1 MTSIRFENLKQSL
14 KETVF
19 PVYLVEGE
27 DAFFR
32 SRSVELIKKAVL
44 SEPDL
49 NLSRFDGAQIKA
61 DVGQLIMDLRSF
73 PFMSEYRVVEVVDW
87 QPTVADIKGEIK
99 DYLSAPND
107 KAVLIVVNKAK
118 CENLKKFDGV
128 CVVDCSKADLDVIT
142 KYIRYKATAA
152 KLIVSNSVCRKI
164 AEYCLYDM
172 SKIDKETDKLIDYL
186 LGSSEITDD
195 AVEKMV
201 TKDVDY
207 KIYQLTGFI
216 AAKNYDKAY
225 DILKDVTTPSD
236 KQQIFVSLY
245 YHLRRMFY
253 ASVYRG
259 SDKELAAYLGDKEY
273 PVKVAREQSAHFSAK
288 RLKNIVEHLSALD
301 GDFKS
306 GRISVDSAYDLALF
320 DVLSGE
326 TR

>member
-27 DAFFR
+27 DSFFR

-61 DVGQLIMDLRSF
+61 DAGQLIMDLRSF

-87 QPTVADIKGEIK
+87 QPTVAEIKGEIK

-142 KYIRYKATAA
+142 KYIRYKATSA

-216 AAKNYDKAY
+216 AAKNFGKAY

-273 PVKVAREQSAHFSAK
+273 PVKVAREQAAHFSAK

-306 GRISVDSAYDLALF
+306 GRISVDNAYDLALF